1 MQNAHMSVLESKI
14 TTLLE
19 QFDTLK
25 KDNIK
30 LKSQQLVWRQERE
43 KLVKQNDL
51 ARQKIGIMIEKL
63 RAMENSDE

>member
-1 MQNAHMSVLESKI
+1 MQKVKVTVLEDKVNE
-14 TTLLE
+14 LLG
-19 QFDTLK
+19 QFDLLK

-30 LKSQQLVWRQERE
+30 LKNQQLLWKQERE

-63 RAMENSDE
+63 RSMESSK